1 MQKKS
6 LLMIS
11 FTLAV
16 VIVLGPMAFSI
27 DANENG
33 NGMMGDGGMMMGENN
48 SMNSMMKMMDNEN
61 MGKMMNAMATPE
73 GEKMMKSCGNF
84 MSSYSEQE
92 EDNQES

>member
-27 DANENG
+27 DAKENN
-33 NGMMGDGGMMMGENN
+33 NGMMGQDGMMSGESS
-48 SMNSMMKMMDNEN
+48 SMNSMMKMM
-61 MGKMMNAMATPE
+61 NAMSTPE
-73 GEKMMKSCGNF
+73 GEKMMEACSNF
-84 MSSYSEQE
+84 MSSYNEQE
-92 EDNQES
+92 EDNQKN